1 MTKRKR
7 PYVGIKFRNEEKL
20 RPIYEEFSSAETPT
34 ETSHGQLYGAVI
46 GPFRTKAG
54 ARFMAM
60 YGYNNPHL
68 QCVAD
73 AERMANKDRPKRSR
87 ERRLPLRFFEK

>member
-7 PYVGIKFRNEEKL
+7 PWVGIKFRNEVGL
-20 RPIYEEFSSAETPT
+20 RPIYEEFSSAEKPT
-34 ETSHGQLYGAVI
+34 EKSHGQYGAVI

-68 QCVAD
+68 PNVAA
-73 AERMANKDRPKRSR
+73 AEKLANAHRPRQAR
-87 ERRLPLRFFEK
+87 ERRMPIRMGQN